1 MNDEELVTLTEDEE
15 AAATV
20 EETDNEE
27 TAAIEEDSNSSEW
40 SSYFS
45 RHINVF
51 ATLSIT
57 ALLVIAIIAVI
68 LTGVYSSK
76 YHHLQMENEA
86 NTYVRETYANNNYSI
101 AAELY
106 AVKPNGTE
114 VVEDANGRLWE
125 IPGLKITRHDR
136 LLLEIKNSNE
146 VVNVWVRAWAPTPA
160 PTPEV
165 TPAA

>member
-15 AAATV
+15 AAAAV
-20 EETDNEE
+20 EETDSEE
-27 TAAIEEDSNSSEW
+27 TATVEEDSNSSRW

-57 ALLVIAIIAVI
+57 ALLVIAIIAVV

-76 YHHLQMENEA
+76 YHHLRMENEA
-86 NTYVRETYANNNYSI
+86 NTYVRETYASNNYSI

-136 LLLEIKNSNE
+136 LLLEVKNSNE

-160 PTPEV
+160 PTSEA

>member
-1 MNDEELVTLTEDEE
+1 MNDEEFVTLTEDEE
-15 AAATV
+15 AAAAV

-27 TAAIEEDSNSSEW
+27 TTAIEEDSNSSSW
-40 SSYFS
+40 SSYFN

-57 ALLVIAIIAVI
+57 ALLVIAIIAVV

-86 NTYVRETYANNNYSI
+86 NTYVRETYASNNYSI

-146 VVNVWVRAWAPTPA
+146 VANVWVRAWAPTPA
-160 PTPEV
+160 PTPEA

>member
-1 MNDEELVTLTEDEE
+1 MNDKELVTLTEDEE
-15 AAATV
+15 TAAAV
-20 EETDNEE
+20 EETDNKE
-27 TAAIEEDSNSSEW
+27 TAAVADNDNTW
-40 SSYFS
+40 SSYFN

-57 ALLVIAIIAVI
+57 ALLFIAIIAVV

-76 YHHLQMENEA
+76 YHHLRMENEA
-86 NTYVRETYANNNYSI
+86 NTYVRETYASNNYSI

-136 LLLEIKNSNE
+136 LLLEVKNSNE

-160 PTPEV
+160 PTPEA

>member
-1 MNDEELVTLTEDEE
+1 MNDEELMTLTEDEE
-15 AAATV
+15 AAAAV

-27 TAAIEEDSNSSEW
+27 TVEEDSSSR
-40 SSYFS
+40 YFN

-57 ALLVIAIIAVI
+57 ALLIIAIIAVI

-76 YHHLQMENEA
+76 YHHLRMENEA
-86 NTYVRETYANNNYSI
+86 NTYVRETYASNNYSI

-114 VVEDANGRLWE
+114 VVEDANGKLWE

-146 VVNVWVRAWAPTPA
+146 VVNVWVQAWVPTPA

>member
-1 MNDEELVTLTEDEE
+1 MNDEELMTLTEDEE
-15 AAATV
+15 AAAAV

-27 TAAIEEDSNSSEW
+27 TAAVEEDSSRW
-40 SSYFS
+40 SSCFS

-57 ALLVIAIIAVI
+57 ALLVIAIIAVV

-86 NTYVRETYANNNYSI
+86 NTYVRETYASNNYSI

-136 LLLEIKNSNE
+136 LLLEVKNSNE

-160 PTPEV
+160 PTPEA